1 MENTI
6 IEQWQHKATINSK
19 SLVIP
24 DGCRDVLLWSEKGKR
39 PRLLI
44 TSLDEKSYYASIKAG
59 DYLHGFRLRAGVK
72 IDNAKLF
79 IALGNSGDD
88 LADIEEKIEDFTTL
102 SANVKQALD
111 CLASG
116 VNNVNEAAV
125 NLGVSNKT
133 LQRIISKNTG
143 RTPAAWL
150 SLARVR
156 KSARVVGKSLNLAQ
170 SAIDFGYFDQSH
182 MNREFRRW
190 LNITP
195 AKVNN
200 NLEIIKQLKNSAYS

>member
-6 IEQWQHKATINSK
+6 IEQWQYKTKIDNQ

-24 DGCRDVLLWSEKGKR
+24 DGCRDVLLWSAKGKR

-44 TSLDEKSYYASIKAG
+44 TSLDEKSYYANIKAG
-59 DYLHGFRLRAGVK
+59 DYLHGFRLKAGTK
-72 IDNAKLF
+72 IDEAKLF
-79 IALGNSGDD
+79 GALEKSGDN
-88 LADIEEKIEDFTTL
+88 LADIEEKIRDFTTL
-102 SANVKQALD
+102 SVNVKQALD

-116 VNNVNEAAV
+116 VNSVNDAAV

-143 RTPAAWL
+143 RTPASWL
-150 SLARVR
+150 CLARVR
-156 KSARVVGKSLNLAQ
+156 KSARVVGSSINLAQ
-170 SAIDFGYFDQSH
+170 SAIAFGYSDQSH
-182 MNREFRRW
+182 MNREFKRW

-195 AKVNN
+195 AKINN
-200 NLEIIKQLKNSAYS
+200 EPEILEQLKNSAYC